1 MPTFLGWEGAMGFKQ
16 VTAIL
21 RNELLDDVLEELK
34 KIGVKGLTVT
44 SVKGYGESKHI
55 WAKHWFVSHARVEI
69 ITEKTKADEIVA
81 AIMEIAH
88 TGGPGDG
95 IVCILPVEKV
105 FRIRTRSEARPDEI

>member
-1 MPTFLGWEGAMGFKQ
+1 MEFKK
-16 VTAIL
+16 VAAIL
-21 RNELLDDVLEELK
+21 RNELLDRVLEQLK

-44 SVKGYGESKHI
+44 AVKGCGENKNI
-55 WAKHWFVSHARVEI
+55 LAKHWFITHARVEI
-69 ITEKTKADEIVA
+69 FTEKNKADEIVA
-81 AIMEIAH
+81 AIMEVAH